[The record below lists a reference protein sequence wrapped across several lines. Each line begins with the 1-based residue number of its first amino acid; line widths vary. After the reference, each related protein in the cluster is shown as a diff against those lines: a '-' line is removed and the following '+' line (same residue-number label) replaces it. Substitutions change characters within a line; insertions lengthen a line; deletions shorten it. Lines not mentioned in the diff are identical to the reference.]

1 MTDLLLCPFCGGI
14 NLNYSRNNYVT
25 CDNCDVFGP
34 SNKYP
39 MTAIAAWNTRTPTPA
54 TNAGAVKVKPLVWE
68 RHPMGW
74 IAAPPTGHS
83 YIIDV
88 RIKGRVIF
96 VKGMNPP
103 PQFSDIESAKSAA
116 QADYDARIMAAI
128 EPTPDPRDAVIA
140 RLVEAD
146 ILKAAGEEYILE
158 HIMETD
164 WHRMGRHSTV
174 RGMMVRLGL
183 YPKLEGA
190 IDAALAATKE
200 VMK

>member
-1 MTDLLLCPFCGGI
+1 MTDLIRRMDAIQACQ
-14 NLNYSRNNYVT
+14 V
-25 CDNCDVFGP
+25 GP
-34 SNKYP
+34 SDEWARATKDGYNQ
-39 MTAIAAWNTRTPTPA
+39 AATDCQRNILLIEPAPNT
-54 TNAGAVKVKPLVWE
+54 GAVKVKPLAWKKRAYETHVSNAYRVGRSYGQGPE
-68 RHPMGW
+68 PFMVSHGSEIIGW
-74 IAAPPTGHS
+74 SDSEDGCKRIADHHN
-83 YIIDV
+83 
-88 RIKGRVIF
+88 RVLIL
-96 VKGMNPP
+96 
-103 PQFSDIESAKSAA
+103 
-116 QADYDARIMAAI
+116 AAI

-140 RLVEAD
+140 RLEAE

-158 HIMETD
+158 HVMETD